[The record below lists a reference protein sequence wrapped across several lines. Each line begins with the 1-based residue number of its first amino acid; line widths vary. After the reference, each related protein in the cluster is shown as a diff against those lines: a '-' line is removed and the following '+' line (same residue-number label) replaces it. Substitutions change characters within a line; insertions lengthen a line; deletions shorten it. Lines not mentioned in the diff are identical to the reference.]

1 MLAII
6 AATQVYGFEKID
18 ANALP
23 EKINSI
29 VSVIVSLSR
38 HLTPKV
44 ALMVMMICG
53 VMLILGG
60 ISSRLKKLAV
70 VGIFCCLFGM
80 MLVYAAPVLIGLVMY
95 LVK

>member
-1 MLAII
+1 MVIF
-6 AATQVYGFEKID
+6 ATTQIYGFDKID
-18 ANALP
+18 ANVLP

-53 VMLILGG
+53 VMLVLGG
-60 ISSRLKKLAV
+60 ISSGLKKMAIA
-70 VGIFCCLFGM
+70 GILCCLFGV
-80 MLVYAAPVLIGLVMY
+80 MLVYVAPVLLGFVMY
-95 LVK
+95 LAK